1 MSDRRVFRWATT
13 SARLLIGTAVSIVA
27 VVAVVTAVS
36 VPWPTVVREP
46 LSVPAT
52 PAPAASVIA
61 CDGALLSIGRDP
73 TDAAAITIAAP
84 QSVVVGVGEGPPP
97 AEQRLETTDVG
108 PGPLA
113 FTAAP
118 IGDDAID
125 VAGTGAATASADDLS
140 GFAASACRPPLLDS
154 WLVGGSGATGAAD
167 LVLLANPGTVPAT
180 VQLTVYGAAGAQTPP
195 GGVDLVIPPGTQRVV
210 PLAGIAL
217 GEETPVVRVS
227 ALGAPIRASLQASI
241 TRTLTPGGVDQ
252 VGPVAQA
259 GTSEVITGIT
269 VMRRSAEE
277 GAAGGAEGGAAGE
290 ASEDVTVLRMLA
302 PAAAA
307 TARVTVTAVGTGE
320 PVREPQEVVLEA
332 GKPLEL
338 ALNALLAGS
347 YTVAIDADA
356 PIVAAVWQATGVRAG
371 DDFAW
376 YTPAP
381 EVSVPSLF
389 ATPGGP
395 TPSLSVVNPS
405 SEPVAVAVTAID
417 GGAPIE
423 LTVPANGSVAVRL
436 SARTVYRL
444 EPEAPVRAGLSFAGD
459 GALAGVPVWPADV
472 ATPEVVV
479 YP

>member
-27 VVAVVTAVS
+27 AVAVVTAVS

-61 CDGALLSIGRDP
+61 CDGALLSIGRNP
-73 TDAAAITIAAP
+73 TAADAVTVVAP
-84 QSVVVGVGEGPPP
+84 QSVVVGVADGEPP
-97 AEQRLETTDVG
+97 AEQRLDTTDVG

-113 FTAAP
+113 YTAPPRDGQAV
-118 IGDDAID
+118 D
-125 VAGTGAATASADDLS
+125 VAATGAATASAEDLS

-154 WLVGGSGATGAAD
+154 WLVGGSGATGASD

-180 VQLTVYGAAGAQTPP
+180 VQLTVFGAAGPQAPP
-195 GGVDLVIPPGTQRVV
+195 GGVDLVVPPGTQRVV

-227 ALGAPIRASLQASI
+227 AVGAPIRASLQASI

-259 GTSEVITGIT
+259 ETTEVITGVT
-269 VMRRSAEE
+269 VTRATAAD
-277 GAAGGAEGGAAGE
+277 GATDE
-290 ASEDVTVLRMLA
+290 VTVLRMLA
-302 PAAAA
+302 PAAPA
-307 TARVTVTAVGTGE
+307 TARVTVTSVGGGE
-320 PVREPQEVVLEA
+320 PVREPQEVALEA

-338 ALNALLAGS
+338 ALDGLTAGS
-347 YTVAIDADA
+347 YSVTIDADT
-356 PIVAAVWQATGVRAG
+356 PVVAAVWQATGVGEG

-381 EVSVPSLF
+381 EVGVASLF

-405 SEPVAVAVTAID
+405 SEPVAVAVTAVD
-417 GGAPIE
+417 GGSPLD
-423 LTVPANGSVAVRL
+423 LTIPANGSVAVRL
-436 SARTVYRL
+436 AARTVYRF

-459 GALAGVPVWPADV
+459 GALAGVPLWPADV
-472 ATPEVVV
+472 ATSEIVV

>member
-27 VVAVVTAVS
+27 VVAVVSAVS
-36 VPWPTVVREP
+36 VPWPTLVREP

-73 TDAAAITIAAP
+73 TDAAAVTIAAP

-97 AEQRLETTDVG
+97 PEQRLETTGVG

-113 FTAAP
+113 FTAP
-118 IGDDAID
+118 PVDDRAID
-125 VAGTGAATASADDLS
+125 VAAIGAATASADDLS

-180 VQLTVYGAAGAQTPP
+180 VQLTVYGAAGAQSPP

-227 ALGAPIRASLQASI
+227 AVGAPIRASLQASI

-259 GTSEVITGIT
+259 ATSEVITGIT
-269 VMRRSAEE
+269 VVRRSAED
-277 GAAGGAEGGAAGE
+277 GAAGGDSGALDE
-290 ASEDVTVLRMLA
+290 AADDVTVLRMLA
-302 PAAAA
+302 PSAAA
-307 TARVTVTAVGTGE
+307 TARVTVSAVGTGE
-320 PVREPQEVVLEA
+320 PVRDPQEVALEA

-338 ALNALLAGS
+338 ALNALRAGS
-347 YTVAIDADA
+347 YTVAIDADV
-356 PIVAAVWQATGVRAG
+356 PVVAAVRQATGVRAG

-381 EVSVPSLF
+381 EVSVESLF

-395 TPSLSVVNPS
+395 TPSLSMVNPS

-417 GGAPIE
+417 GGSPIAF
-423 LTVPANGSVAVRL
+423 TVPANGSVAVRL
-436 SARTVYRL
+436 SPRTVYRL
-444 EPEAPVRAGLSFAGD
+444 DPEAPVHAGLSFAGD
-459 GALAGVPVWPADV
+459 GALAGVPVWPADI

>member
-27 VVAVVTAVS
+27 VIAVVTAVS
-36 VPWPTVVREP
+36 VPWPTLVREP

-61 CDGALLSIGRDP
+61 CDGALLAIGRNP
-73 TDAAAITIAAP
+73 ADAAAITVAAP

-113 FTAAP
+113 FTAPP
-118 IGDDAID
+118 IGERAID
-125 VAGTGAATASADDLS
+125 VAAIGAATASADDLS

-167 LVLLANPGTVPAT
+167 LVLLTNPGTVPAT

-227 ALGAPIRASLQASI
+227 AVGAPIRASLQASI

-259 GTSEVITGIT
+259 ATSDVITGIT
-269 VMRRSAEE
+269 VVRRSAEE
-277 GAAGGAEGGAAGE
+277 GAAGDEGGALDA
-290 ASEDVTVLRMLA
+290 AADDVTVLRMLA
-302 PAAAA
+302 PSAAA

-320 PVREPQEVVLEA
+320 PVREPEEVALEA

-347 YTVAIDADA
+347 YTVAIDADV
-356 PIVAAVWQATGVRAG
+356 PVVAAVRQATGVRAG

-381 EVSVPSLF
+381 EVSVGSLF

-405 SEPVAVAVTAID
+405 GEPVAVAVTAID
-417 GGAPIE
+417 GGSPIT
-423 LTVPANGSVAVRL
+423 LTVPAEGSIAVRL
-436 SARTVYRL
+436 SPRTVYRL
-444 EPEAPVRAGLSFAGD
+444 EPEAPVHAGLSFAGD
-459 GALAGVPVWPADV
+459 GALAGVPVWPADI

>member
-73 TDAAAITIAAP
+73 TAADAVSVVAP
-84 QSVVVGVGEGPPP
+84 QSVVMGVADGEPP
-97 AEQRLETTDVG
+97 AEERLETTDVG

-113 FTAAP
+113 YTAPPLDGHAV
-118 IGDDAID
+118 D
-125 VAGTGAATASADDLS
+125 VAATGAATASADDLS

-180 VQLTVYGAAGAQTPP
+180 VQLTVYGAAGPQTPP
-195 GGVDLVIPPGTQRVV
+195 GGADLVVPPGTQRVV

-227 ALGAPIRASLQASI
+227 AVGAPIRASLQASI

-252 VGPVAQA
+252 VGPVAEA
-259 GTSEVITGIT
+259 ATTEVITGIT
-269 VMRRSAEE
+269 VTRQTAAD
-277 GAAGGAEGGAAGE
+277 GAADE
-290 ASEDVTVLRMLA
+290 VTVLRMLA
-302 PAAAA
+302 PSAPA
-307 TARVTVTAVGTGE
+307 TARVTVTSVGGGE
-320 PVREPQEVVLEA
+320 PVREPQEVALEA

-338 ALNALLAGS
+338 ALDGLTAGS
-347 YTVAIDADA
+347 YTVTIDADS
-356 PIVAAVWQATGVRAG
+356 PVVTAVWQATGVGEG

-381 EVSVPSLF
+381 EVAVASLF

-405 SEPVAVAVTAID
+405 GEPVAVAVTPVD
-417 GGAPIE
+417 GGSPLE
-423 LTVPANGSVAVRL
+423 LTIAANGSVAVRL
-436 SARTVYRL
+436 AARTVYRF
-444 EPEAPVRAGLSFAGD
+444 EPEEPVRAGLSFAGD
-459 GALAGVPVWPADV
+459 GALAGVPLWPADV
-472 ATPEVVV
+472 ATSEIVV

>member
-13 SARLLIGTAVSIVA
+13 SARLLIGTAVSVLA

-36 VPWPTVVREP
+36 VPWPTVMREP
-46 LSVPAT
+46 LSVAAT

-73 TDAAAITIAAP
+73 TAAAGVTVAAP
-84 QSVVVGVGEGPPP
+84 QSVVVGVDQGEQP

-108 PGPLA
+108 PGPLSY
-113 FTAAP
+113 TAP
-118 IGDDAID
+118 PVDDEAVD
-125 VAGTGAATASADDLS
+125 VAATGSAIASADDLS

-154 WLVGGSGATGAAD
+154 WLVGGSAATGAAD

-180 VQLTVYGAAGAQTPP
+180 VQLTVYGAAGPQSPP
-195 GGVDLVIPPGTQRVV
+195 GGVDLVVAPGTQRVV

-227 ALGAPIRASLQASI
+227 AVGAPIHASLQASI

-259 GTSEVITGIT
+259 ETTQVITGIT
-269 VMRRSAEE
+269 VSRPPADD
-277 GAAGGAEGGAAGE
+277 GAANE
-290 ASEDVTVLRMLA
+290 VTVLRMLA

-307 TARVTVTAVGTGE
+307 PARVTVTAVGRTE
-320 PVREPQEVVLEA
+320 PVREPQEVALEA

-338 ALNALLAGS
+338 ALDALTAGM
-347 YTVAIDADA
+347 YTVAVEAET
-356 PIVAAVWQATGVRAG
+356 PVVAAVWQATGVAEG

-405 SEPVAVAVTAID
+405 GEPATIAVTPID
-417 GGAPIE
+417 GGAPFE
-423 LTVPANGSVAVRL
+423 LTIPANGSVAVRL
-436 SARTVYRL
+436 SARTVYRFD
-444 EPEAPVRAGLSFAGD
+444 PETPVRAGLSFAGD
-459 GALAGVPVWPADV
+459 GALAGVPVWPSDV
-472 ATPEVVV
+472 ATSEIIV

>member
-13 SARLLIGTAVSIVA
+13 SARMLIGTAVSICA

-52 PAPAASVIA
+52 PAPAESVIA
-61 CDGALLSIGRDP
+61 CDGALLAIGRDP
-73 TDAAAITIAAP
+73 TDADAITIVSPQTVVAGAAE
-84 QSVVVGVGEGPPP
+84 GEPA
-97 AEQRLETTDVG
+97 AEQTLVATGIG

-113 FTAAP
+113 FTAPP
-118 IGDDAID
+118 ISDHAVD

-167 LVLLANPGTVPAT
+167 LVLLANPGSVPAT

-195 GGVDLVIPPGTQRVV
+195 GGEDLVVAPGTQRVV
-210 PLAGIAL
+210 PLAGLAF

-227 ALGAPIRASLQASI
+227 SVGAPIHASLQASI

-252 VGPVAQA
+252 VGPVAEA
-259 GTSEVITGIT
+259 EATAVITGIAVT
-269 VMRRSAEE
+269 RPSEAD
-277 GAAGGAEGGAAGE
+277 GATDE
-290 ASEDVTVLRMLA
+290 ATVLRMLA
-302 PAAAA
+302 PAAAT
-307 TARVTVTAVGTGE
+307 TARVTVTSVGRTE
-320 PVREPQEVVLEA
+320 PVRAPQEVALEE

-338 ALNALLAGS
+338 ALDGLSAGS
-347 YTVAIDADA
+347 YTVTVDATA
-356 PIVAAVWQATGVRAG
+356 PIVAAVWQATGVGEG

-381 EVSVPSLF
+381 EVSVASMF
-389 ATPGGP
+389 ATPAGP

-405 SEPVAVAVTAID
+405 SEPVAVAVHPVD
-417 GGAPIE
+417 GGSPVD
-423 LTVPANGSVAVRL
+423 LTIPPNGSVAVRL
-436 SARTVYRL
+436 SPRTLYMLDPR
-444 EPEAPVRAGLSFAGD
+444 APVHAGLSFAGD
-459 GALAGVPVWPADV
+459 GALAGVPVWAADV

>member
-1 MSDRRVFRWATT
+1 M
-13 SARLLIGTAVSIVA
+13 
-27 VVAVVTAVS
+27 
-36 VPWPTVVREP
+36 
-46 LSVPAT
+46 
-52 PAPAASVIA
+52 
-61 CDGALLSIGRDP
+61 
-73 TDAAAITIAAP
+73 
-84 QSVVVGVGEGPPP
+84 GEGPPP
-97 AEQRLETTDVG
+97 PEQRLETTGVG

-113 FTAAP
+113 FIAPP
-118 IGDDAID
+118 IGDRAID
-125 VAGTGAATASADDLS
+125 VAAIGAATASSDDLS

-180 VQLTVYGAAGAQTPP
+180 VQLTVYGAAGAQAPP
-195 GGVDLVIPPGTQRVV
+195 GGVDLVVPPGTQRVV

-227 ALGAPIRASLQASI
+227 AVGAPIRASLQASI

-259 GTSEVITGIT
+259 ATSEVITGIT
-269 VMRRSAEE
+269 VMRRSDGE
-277 GAAGGAEGGAAGE
+277 GEAGAEGGALDE
-290 ASEDVTVLRMLA
+290 AADDVTVLRMLA
-302 PAAAA
+302 PSAAA
-307 TARVTVTAVGTGE
+307 TARVTVTAVGNGE
-320 PVREPQEVVLEA
+320 PVGEPQEVALEA

-338 ALNALLAGS
+338 ALDALTAGS
-347 YTVAIDADA
+347 YTVAVDADA
-356 PIVAAVWQATGVRAG
+356 PIVAAVWQATGVGAG

-381 EVSVPSLF
+381 EVAVDSLF

-417 GGAPIE
+417 GGSPLE

-444 EPEAPVRAGLSFAGD
+444 QPEAPVRAGLSFAGD
-459 GALAGVPVWPADV
+459 GAVAGVPVWPADT

>member
-36 VPWPTVVREP
+36 VPWPTVTREP

-73 TDAAAITIAAP
+73 TDAAAVTIAAP

-113 FTAAP
+113 FTAPP
-118 IGDDAID
+118 IGDQAID
-125 VAGTGAATASADDLS
+125 VAAIGAATASADDLS
-140 GFAASACRPPLLDS
+140 GFAAAACRPPLLDS

-180 VQLTVYGAAGAQTPP
+180 VQLTVYGAAGPQTPP

-227 ALGAPIRASLQASI
+227 AVGAPIRASLQASI

-259 GTSEVITGIT
+259 DTSAVITGIT
-269 VMRRSAEE
+269 VARRSAGED
-277 GAAGGAEGGAAGE
+277 AAGGAGGALDE
-290 ASEDVTVLRMLA
+290 AADDVTVLRMLA
-302 PAAAA
+302 PSAAA
-307 TARVTVTAVGTGE
+307 TARVTVTAVGNGE
-320 PVREPQEVVLEA
+320 PVREPQEVALEA
-332 GKPLEL
+332 GMPLEL
-338 ALNALLAGS
+338 ALDGLNAGS
-347 YTVAIDADA
+347 YTVAVEAES
-356 PIVAAVWQATGVRAG
+356 PVVAAVWQATGVRAG

-381 EVSVPSLF
+381 EVSVESLF

-405 SEPVAVAVTAID
+405 NEPVAVAVTAID
-417 GGAPIE
+417 GGSPLE

-444 EPEAPVRAGLSFAGD
+444 QPEAPVRAGLSLAGD
-459 GALAGVPVWPADV
+459 GALAGVPVWPADI

>member
-27 VVAVVTAVS
+27 VIAVVTAVS
-36 VPWPTVVREP
+36 VPWPTLVREP

-73 TDAAAITIAAP
+73 ADAAAITITAP

-113 FTAAP
+113 FTAPP
-118 IGDDAID
+118 IGDRAID
-125 VAGTGAATASADDLS
+125 VAAIGAATASADDLS

-180 VQLTVYGAAGAQTPP
+180 VQLTVYSAAGAQAPP
-195 GGVDLVIPPGTQRVV
+195 GGVDLVVPPGTQRVV

-227 ALGAPIRASLQASI
+227 AVGAPIRASLQASI
-241 TRTLTPGGVDQ
+241 IRTLTPGGVDQ
-252 VGPVAQA
+252 VGPVARA
-259 GTSEVITGIT
+259 ATSEVITGIT
-269 VMRRSAEE
+269 VMRRSAGED
-277 GAAGGAEGGAAGE
+277 GAGGEAGALDDVAD
-290 ASEDVTVLRMLA
+290 DVTVLRMLA
-302 PAAAA
+302 PSAAA
-307 TARVTVTAVGTGE
+307 TARVTVTAVGNGA
-320 PVREPQEVVLEA
+320 PVGEPQEVALEA

-338 ALNALLAGS
+338 ALDALTAGS
-347 YTVAIDADA
+347 YTVAVDADA
-356 PIVAAVWQATGVRAG
+356 PVVSAVWQATGVRAG

-381 EVSVPSLF
+381 EVSVDSLF

-417 GGAPIE
+417 GGSPIA

-444 EPEAPVRAGLSFAGD
+444 QPEAPVHAGLSFAGD
-459 GALAGVPVWPADV
+459 GALAGVPLWPADV

>member
-61 CDGALLSIGRDP
+61 CDGALLSIGRNP
-73 TDAAAITIAAP
+73 TAADAVSVVAP
-84 QSVVVGVGEGPPP
+84 QSVVMGVADGEPP
-97 AEQRLETTDVG
+97 AEERLETTDVG

-113 FTAAP
+113 YTAAP
-118 IGDDAID
+118 LDGHAVD
-125 VAGTGAATASADDLS
+125 VAATGAATASADDLS

-154 WLVGGSGATGAAD
+154 WLVGGSGSTGAAD

-180 VQLTVYGAAGAQTPP
+180 VQLTVYGAAGPQTPP
-195 GGVDLVIPPGTQRVV
+195 GGVDLVVPPGTQRVV

-227 ALGAPIRASLQASI
+227 AVGAPIRASLQASI

-259 GTSEVITGIT
+259 ETTEVITGIT
-269 VMRRSAEE
+269 VTRQTAAD
-277 GAAGGAEGGAAGE
+277 GAADE
-290 ASEDVTVLRMLA
+290 VTVLRMLA
-302 PAAAA
+302 PAAPA
-307 TARVTVTAVGTGE
+307 TARVTVTSVGGGE
-320 PVREPQEVVLEA
+320 AVREPQEVALEA

-338 ALNALLAGS
+338 ALDSLTAGS
-347 YTVAIDADA
+347 YTVTIDADS
-356 PIVAAVWQATGVRAG
+356 PVVAAVWQATGVGEG

-381 EVSVPSLF
+381 EVAVASLF

-405 SEPVAVAVTAID
+405 SEPLAVAVTPVD
-417 GGAPIE
+417 GGSPLD
-423 LTVPANGSVAVRL
+423 LTIPANGSVAVRL
-436 SARTVYRL
+436 AARTVYRF
-444 EPEAPVRAGLSFAGD
+444 EPEAPVHAGLSFAGD
-459 GALAGVPVWPADV
+459 GALAGVPLWPADV
-472 ATPEVVV
+472 ATSEIVV

>member
-13 SARLLIGTAVSIVA
+13 SARLLIGTAVSILA
-27 VVAVVTAVS
+27 VIAVVTAVS

-46 LSVPAT
+46 LSISAK
-52 PAPAASVIA
+52 PAPAASVIS
-61 CDGALLSIGRDP
+61 CDGGLLSIGRNP
-73 TDAAAITIAAP
+73 TAASTVTVAAP
-84 QSVVVGVGEGPPP
+84 QSVIGGTADG
-97 AEQRLETTDVG
+97 AGAAQQQLLTTGVG

-113 FTAAP
+113 YTAEPRDGQAV
-118 IGDDAID
+118 D
-125 VAGTGAATASADDLS
+125 VAATGASTANADDLS

-167 LVLLANPGTVPAT
+167 LVLLANPGAVPAT
-180 VQLTVYGAAGAQTPP
+180 VQLTVYGVDGPQTPP
-195 GGVDLVIPPGTQRVV
+195 GGTDLVIAPGTQRVV
-210 PLAGIAL
+210 PLAGLAL

-227 ALGAPIRASLQASI
+227 AVGAPIHASLQASI

-252 VGPVAQA
+252 VGPIAHTENTQ
-259 GTSEVITGIT
+259 VITGIT
-269 VMRRSAEE
+269 VTRPTDAD
-277 GAAGGAEGGAAGE
+277 GAANET
-290 ASEDVTVLRMLA
+290 TVLRMLS
-302 PAAAA
+302 PSLPA
-307 TARVTVTAVGTGE
+307 TARVSVNSAGRSETVG
-320 PVREPQEVVLEA
+320 EPQELALEP

-338 ALNALLAGS
+338 ALNGLAPGA
-347 YTVAIDADA
+347 YTVTVEADA
-356 PIVAAVWQATGVRAG
+356 PVVAAVWQATGVASG

-395 TPSLSVVNPS
+395 TPSLTLVNPAD
-405 SEPVAVAVTAID
+405 EAVTVEVAPTD
-417 GGAPIE
+417 GGSALN

-436 SARTVYRL
+436 ATRTVYL
-444 EPEAPVRAGLSFAGD
+444 FDPPAPVRAGLSFSGD

-472 ATPEVVV
+472 ATPEIVV

>member
-13 SARLLIGTAVSIVA
+13 SARMLIGTVVSIAA

-52 PAPAASVIA
+52 PAPAESVIV
-61 CDGALLSIGRDP
+61 CDGALLSIGRNP
-73 TDAAAITIAAP
+73 TDASAVTVVAP
-84 QSVVVGVGEGPPP
+84 QSVVAGVAEGGGP

-113 FTAAP
+113 YTALP
-118 IGDDAID
+118 VDDHAVD
-125 VAGTGAATASADDLS
+125 VAATGAATASADDLS

-167 LVLLANPGTVPAT
+167 LVLISNPGTVPAT
-180 VQLTVYGAAGAQTPP
+180 VQLTVYGAAGPQIPP

-210 PLAGIAL
+210 PLAGLAL

-227 ALGAPIRASLQASI
+227 AVGAPVHASLQASI

-252 VGPVAQA
+252 VGPVAEA
-259 GTSEVITGIT
+259 ETTEVITGIT
-269 VMRRSAEE
+269 VMRPPAAD
-277 GAAGGAEGGAAGE
+277 GAADE
-290 ASEDVTVLRMLA
+290 VTVLRMLA
-302 PAAAA
+302 PSAAA
-307 TARVTVTAVGTGE
+307 TVRVTVTAVGRAE
-320 PVREPQEVVLEA
+320 PAREPEEVALEA

-338 ALNALLAGS
+338 ALNGLAAGS
-347 YTVAIDADA
+347 YTVTLDATA
-356 PIVAAVWQATGVRAG
+356 PVVAAVWQATGVGEG

-381 EVSVPSLF
+381 EVSVASLF

-405 SEPVAVAVTAID
+405 SEPVAVSVAPAD
-417 GGAPIE
+417 GGAPFE
-423 LTVPANGSVAVRL
+423 LTIPANGSVAVRL
-436 SARTVYRL
+436 AARSLYL
-444 EPEAPVRAGLSFAGD
+444 FDPAAPVRAGLSLAGD

-472 ATPEVVV
+472 ATPEIVV